1 MGANW
6 RAAGVTAGFRSL
18 VRRIRDRLLGRSA
31 EEYDE
36 ATPSESVVLPGLYIN
51 GHFPSSE
58 LRLTG
63 RIEGT
68 SKKKGTFLDVRHNER
83 SYFRRDGRWHRVFRA
98 FHRPNRL
105 GLPLEPWYAE
115 VVLDE
120 ATGEVVHSNSEPL
133 ARHTGHGSDKSGTSP
148 TASEDNA

>member
-1 MGANW
+1 MTQGLRW
-6 RAAGVTAGFRSL
+6 L
-18 VRRIRDRLLGRSA
+18 LWRIRRRFAGHASQKARDTLVA
-31 EEYDE
+31 E
-36 ATPSESVVLPGLYIN
+36 PVVLPGIYIN

-63 RIEGT
+63 RIDGT
-68 SKKKGTFLDVRHNER
+68 SRNKGTFIDIRHNQR
-83 SYFRRDGRWHRVFRA
+83 SYFHRDARWHRVFRA

-120 ATGEVVHSNSEPL
+120 ATGEVVHTDSESL
-133 ARHTGHGSDKSGTSP
+133 ARHTGHGSEKARPP
-148 TASEDNA
+148 TT

>member
-1 MGANW
+1 VGADG
-6 RAAGVTAGFRSL
+6 RAPDVTAGCRSRL
-18 VRRIRDRLLGRSA
+18 RRIRDRLLGRPAKDS
-31 EEYDE
+31 DE
-36 ATPSESVVLPGLYIN
+36 ATPSESVVLPGVYIN

-58 LRLTG
+58 LRVTG

-68 SKKKGTFLDVRHNER
+68 SKKKGTFLDIRHNER
-83 SYFRRDGRWHRVFRA
+83 SFFRRDGRWHRVFRA

-133 ARHTGHGSDKSGTSP
+133 ARHTGHGSDKSGTGP
-148 TASEDNA
+148 TDDA